1 MKWEQL
7 HLHGAMED
15 INLFYISGHW
25 DGASIHIAGTGYR
38 KQLEAFARRI
48 ARFKIIFI
56 PEVSQRIQ

>member
-1 MKWEQL
+1 MGMNDEGEVIAFSWSN
-7 HLHGAMED
+7 GT
-15 INLFYISGHW
+15 IVYFSGHW

-56 PEVSQRIQ
+56 PEVS